1 MARAAINRSL
11 DRILR
16 LQHSGEFALAVRRIC
31 CVVVLYLYL
40 RRRERYVGVFLALI
54 IDAHVTQTLLD
65 WEDGS

>member
-31 CVVVLYLYL
+31 CVVVLHLYL
-40 RRRERYVGVFLALI
+40 RRERCIGIFLALI
-54 IDAHVTQTLLD
+54 IVAHVTHTLLD
-65 WEDGS
+65 WEEGL